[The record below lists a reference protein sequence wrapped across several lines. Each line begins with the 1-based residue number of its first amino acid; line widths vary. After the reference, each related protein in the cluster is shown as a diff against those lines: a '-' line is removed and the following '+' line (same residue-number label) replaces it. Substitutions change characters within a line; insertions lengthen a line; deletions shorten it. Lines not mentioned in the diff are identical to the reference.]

1 VCEIDPICALQA
13 AMEGYEVVTMEDAA
27 PVGDIFVTAT
37 GNVDVI
43 TADHMRAMK
52 HRAIVCNIGHFDSE
66 IQIEALRNYKWEN
79 VKPQVDEVV
88 FPDGKRLI
96 VLSEGRLVN
105 LGNATG
111 HPSFV
116 MSASFTNQ
124 VLAQI
129 ELWTAPEGKYERKVY
144 VLPRHLDEKVAA
156 LHLAKVGA
164 KLTQL
169 TKKQADYLGLQVQ
182 GPFKHEAYRY

>member
-1 VCEIDPICALQA
+1 MRRPI
-13 AMEGYEVVTMEDAA
+13 
-27 PVGDIFVTAT
+27 GDIFVTAT

-43 TADHMRAMK
+43 TLDHMRRMK
-52 HRAIVCNIGHFDSE
+52 HRAIVCNIGHFDTE
-66 IQIEALRNYKWEN
+66 IQIEALRNYRWEN

-116 MSASFTNQ
+116 MSAIVHQ
-124 VLAQI
+124 PGAGADRAVDRAGRQIRAAGLYPAQ
-129 ELWTAPEGKYERKVY
+129 AARREGRRAASRQGRRKA
-144 VLPRHLDEKVAA
+144 DQAVAA
-156 LHLAKVGA
+156 SRPSISAS
-164 KLTQL
+164 
-169 TKKQADYLGLQVQ
+169 
-182 GPFKHEAYRY
+182 R